1 MQQTRLQYATAKIAR
16 FSIKMHASQPDGQL
30 DWMLTIFCTQVPAL
44 GVKIL
49 VNVQV
54 ILRISIFWF
63 VNPTLGI
70 KRNLKR
76 SAMSPPVCSAG
87 PKLLGIGAVNHRIN

>member
-63 VNPTLGI
+63 ADPTLGI
-70 KRNLKR
+70 KRSLKR